1 MSDRLFQP
9 VKVLLPSEEV
19 ARRISDAIRT
29 GIFSVGSRLPSE
41 RRLAEQMEVSRP
53 TVREAVRILGQQGV
67 LTVRPGAGGGIYVE
81 SEDVPF
87 DILFTMPQ
95 MRPGEIDDAL
105 EMRRLILPWVV
116 QIATQ
121 HADDDDFERMR
132 AAVAFGRASLPEA
145 GGKATP
151 QAINLV
157 IIATMRF
164 DLALAEA
171 TRNQVVRQ
179 LTEQLMRWV
188 EPLRHR
194 TLHTVDDL
202 ALSLDLVDE
211 MLEAIERA
219 DPSRIARITER
230 RLSILEDALEAHT
243 GRRMRRN
250 RRPDGG
256 KG

>member
-1 MSDRLFQP
+1 MTDRYFQP

-29 GIFSVGSRLPSE
+29 GVFSLGTRLPSE

-53 TVREAVRILGQQGV
+53 TIREAVRLLSEQGV
-67 LTVRPGAGGGIYVE
+67 LQVKPGSGGGIFVR

-87 DILFTMPQ
+87 DIILDMPQ

-116 QIATQ
+116 QIATRY
-121 HADDDDFERMR
+121 AGDDDFERLR
-132 AAVAFGRASLPEA
+132 AAVAFGRASLPPTEDRITPEA
-145 GGKATP
+145 V
-151 QAINLV
+151 NLV

-171 TRNQVVRQ
+171 TRNAMVRQ
-179 LTEQLMRWV
+179 LMNQLLHWV

-194 TLHTVDDL
+194 TLHARLDL
-202 ALSLDLVDE
+202 ELSLDLVDE
-211 MLEAIERA
+211 MLEAIEQA
-219 DPSRIARITER
+219 DPERIARITER
-230 RLSILEDALEAHT
+230 RLSILETALEQHT
-243 GRRMRRN
+243 GRRMRRH
-250 RRPDGG
+250 RR
-256 KG
+256 

>member
-1 MSDRLFQP
+1 MTDRYFQP
-9 VKVLLPSEEV
+9 IRVLLPSEEV
-19 ARRISDAIRT
+19 ARRISDAIRS
-29 GIFSVGSRLPSE
+29 GAFSLGTRLPSE

-53 TVREAVRILGQQGV
+53 TIREAVRILAEQGV
-67 LTVRPGAGGGIYVE
+67 LQVKPGSGGGIFVL

-87 DILFTMPQ
+87 DIILDMPQ

-116 QIATQ
+116 QIATRY
-121 HADDDDFERMR
+121 AGDNDFERLR
-132 AAVAFGRASLPEA
+132 AAVAFGRANLPPES
-145 GGKATP
+145 GRITSE
-151 QAINLV
+151 AINLV

-171 TRNQVVRQ
+171 TRNAMVQ
-179 LTEQLMRWV
+179 QLMNQLLQWI

-194 TLHTVDDL
+194 TLHERQDL

-219 DPSRIARITER
+219 DPEQIGRITER
-230 RLSILEDALEAHT
+230 RLSILETALEQHT
-243 GRRMRRN
+243 GRRMRRH
-250 RRPDGG
+250 RR
-256 KG
+256 

>member
-1 MSDRLFQP
+1 MIDRYFQP

-19 ARRISDAIRT
+19 ARRLSDAIRS
-29 GIFSVGSRLPSE
+29 GSFKVGSRLPSE
-41 RRLAEQMEVSRP
+41 RRLAEQLAVSRP
-53 TVREAVRILGQQGV
+53 TVREAVRIMVEQGV
-67 LTVRPGAGGGIYVE
+67 LTVRPGSGGGIFVA

-87 DILFTMPQ
+87 DIIVEMPP

-121 HADDDDFERMR
+121 YAGDDDFERLR
-132 AAVAFGRASLPEA
+132 AAIAFGRANLPAAGAPLTSEA
-145 GGKATP
+145 V
-151 QAINLV
+151 NLV

-179 LTEQLMRWV
+179 LMEQVMHWI

-194 TLHTVDDL
+194 TLHSVADL
-202 ALSLDLVDE
+202 TLSLDLVEE
-211 MLEAIERA
+211 MLEAIEQA
-219 DPSRIARITER
+219 DPAHIARITER
-230 RLSILEDALEAHT
+230 RLSILETALEQHT
-243 GRRMRRN
+243 GRRMRRH
-250 RRPDGG
+250 RR
-256 KG
+256 

>member
-1 MSDRLFQP
+1 MNDRYFQP
-9 VKVLLPSEEV
+9 VRVLLPSEEV

-29 GIFSVGSRLPSE
+29 GSFRVGSRLPSE
-41 RRLAEQMEVSRP
+41 RRLAEQMSVSRR
-53 TVREAVRILGQQGV
+53 TVREAVRMLVEQGV
-67 LTVRPGAGGGIYVE
+67 LVVRPGSGGGIFVA
-81 SEDVPF
+81 SEDVPL
-87 DILFTMPQ
+87 DIILDMPQ

-116 QIATQ
+116 QIA
-121 HADDDDFERMR
+121 ARYAGDDDFERLR
-132 AAVAFGRASLPEA
+132 AAIAFGRASLPAE
-145 GGKATP
+145 GEKITP

-171 TRNQVVRQ
+171 TRNLVVRQ
-179 LTEQLMRWV
+179 LMEQLLHWI

-194 TLHTVDDL
+194 TLHRPEDL

-219 DPSRIARITER
+219 DPDHIARITER
-230 RLSILEDALEAHT
+230 RLSILENALEQHT

-250 RRPDGG
+250 RR
-256 KG
+256 